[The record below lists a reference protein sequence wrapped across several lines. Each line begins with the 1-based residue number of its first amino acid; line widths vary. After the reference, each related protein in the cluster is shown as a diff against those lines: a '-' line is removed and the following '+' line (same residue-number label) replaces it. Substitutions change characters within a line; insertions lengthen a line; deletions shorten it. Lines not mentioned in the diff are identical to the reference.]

1 MNRLALFSALCLG
14 AACGGTGVLC
24 NGCQG
29 NMSILD
35 VSPTVFED
43 SAPTTGGP
51 RFLTIHV
58 RNDGRGDLLWHAVVM
73 HSSAWLSLQPDTG
86 KGGDST
92 VAQANPAG
100 LAVGDYRDTVVVV
113 DWLTSVARYVP
124 VDFQVLP

>member
-1 MNRLALFSALCLG
+1 MLSVLCL
-14 AACGGTGVLC
+14 ATACSPGDLC
-24 NGCQG
+24 DSCPG
-29 NMSILD
+29 NISILD
-35 VSPTVFED
+35 VSPTSFED
-43 SAPTTGGP
+43 SAPATSGP

-58 RNDGRGDLLWHAVVM
+58 LNDGGGDLLWHAVVL
-73 HSSAWLSLQPDTG
+73 HGSAWLSLQPDTG

-124 VDFQVLP
+124 VDFRVLP